1 MSGFELTI
9 KGYAGKLAYIDLGKE
24 KVEYKKIEDD
34 LALKYLGGR
43 GFVAKILWDQLP
55 KNTDPLSPDNIFIIS
70 TGILTGHY
78 VPSANRT
85 IIGCKSPH
93 TNGYVD
99 SMMGGFFSP
108 NLKFTGHDAL
118 ILKNKASKP
127 IYLLVTEDGVTF
139 EDGSTLWGKGTIE
152 TEKILKEKHSNKCQ
166 VLSIGPA
173 GENLVKYACIT
184 HMNGRNAG
192 REGVGAVMG
201 SKNVKAVVVLGTKK
215 PEAHEPEKLRT
226 LTRDAFEKIKS
237 DSFFDNFHKYG
248 TTNVLDFCHNIS
260 ILPNKN
266 FKHGQYED
274 WVKISGKAQREQA
287 NGKDK
292 TCWNCPIACWMLVT
306 LKKYD
311 NVESHFAEY
320 ETTGMI
326 GTNLELTDPQDLI
339 YANYLCN
346 DLGVDTVSTG
356 STIAFTIEC
365 YEKNII
371 SKQDADDLDLKF
383 GDEKLLFT
391 LIRKIAHRDGFGDLL
406 AEGTKKLAIKW
417 GKNSIN
423 FAMQVKGNEATA
435 YDTRLL
441 PAMALS
447 FMTADVGAH
456 HNRSWT
462 INDDIR
468 ENREDIKG
476 KAKITIMYQHKRPLL
491 DQLGV
496 CRFPWVETKMDYDL
510 YAKFY
515 SFITGL
521 EVTTNDLLKS
531 SERVWNL
538 TRCFWIRE
546 NPGFDR
552 SWDIP
557 PKRWMEP
564 FDDGPIKG
572 KVMSL
577 DQYNQLLDDYYS
589 LRGWDLRGI
598 PTKEKLK
605 ELDLNFVKL

>member
-1 MSGFELTI
+1 MI
-9 KGYAGKLAYIDLGKE
+9 KGYAGNLAFIDLAQD
-24 KVEYKKIEDD
+24 KILNKSIDDD

-43 GFVAKILWDQLP
+43 GFVAKILWDELP
-55 KNTDPLSPDNIFIIS
+55 KNVNPLNPENILIIS
-70 TGILTGHY
+70 TGILTGHF

-85 IIGCKSPH
+85 IIGSKSPH
-93 TNGYVD
+93 TNGYAD

-108 NLKFTGHDAL
+108 TLKFTGNDAL
-118 ILKNKASKP
+118 ILKNRAPKP
-127 IYLLVTEDGVTF
+127 IYLLVTEDGITF
-139 EDGSTLWGKGTIE
+139 EDASFLWGKGTAKVE
-152 TEKILKEKHSNKCQ
+152 QILKEKHSNKCQ

-184 HMNGRNAG
+184 HLKGRNAG
-192 REGVGAVMG
+192 REGMGAIMG
-201 SKNVKAVVVLGTKK
+201 SKNVKAIVVLGDKK
-215 PEAHEPEKLRT
+215 PEADNPDKLKA
-226 LTRDAFEKIKS
+226 LTKKAFKEIKEN
-237 DSFFDNFHKYG
+237 SFFDAFHKYG
-248 TTNVLDFCHNIS
+248 TTNVLDFCNNTS
-260 ILPNKN
+260 ILPNRN
-266 FKHGQYED
+266 FSQGQYND

-292 TCWNCPIACWMLVT
+292 TCWNCPIGCWMLVT
-306 LKKYD
+306 IPKYE
-311 NVESHFAEY
+311 NIESHFAEY

-339 YANYLCN
+339 YANHLCN

-356 STIAFTIEC
+356 SSIAFAIEC
-365 YEKNII
+365 FEKHII
-371 SKQDADDLDLKF
+371 STKDTDGLELKF
-383 GDEKLLFT
+383 GDEKLIFT
-391 LIRKIAHRDGFGDLL
+391 LIKKIAARDGFGDLL
-406 AEGTKKLAIKW
+406 AEGTKKLALKW
-417 GKNSIN
+417 KNGSMD

-468 ENREDIKG
+468 ENREIIEN
-476 KAKITIMYQHKRPLL
+476 KARITISYQHKRPLL

-496 CRFPWVETKMDYDL
+496 CRFPWVETQMDYDL
-510 YAKFY
+510 YAQFY
-515 SFITGL
+515 SAVTGI
-521 EVTTNDLLKS
+521 ETSTEQLLIS

-546 NPGFDR
+546 NQDFNR

-557 PKRWMEP
+557 PKRWTEP
-564 FDDGPIKG
+564 FDKGPIKG
-572 KVMSL
+572 KAMTMN
-577 DQYNQLLDDYYS
+577 DYNKLLDEYYA
-589 LRGWDLRGI
+589 LRGWDSNGI

-605 ELDLNFVKL
+605 SLDLNFVNF